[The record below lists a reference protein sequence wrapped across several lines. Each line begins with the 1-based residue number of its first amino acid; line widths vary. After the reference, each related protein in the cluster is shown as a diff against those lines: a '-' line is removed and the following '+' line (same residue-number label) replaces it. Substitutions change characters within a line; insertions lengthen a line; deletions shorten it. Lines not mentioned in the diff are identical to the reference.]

1 MAGKSGQWIYL
12 LINTHLSLIHTH
24 THYTESQ
31 AMMSEHWKNRKFLIV
46 LVVSVLLFAFVIL
59 LSGHKPYDYQPLIKR
74 PIPGT
79 FQTKLVVEVNSNGSP
94 KLASTVQKTMLSDL
108 KIPMNHVED
117 GSKAGPSH
125 VTNKATDV
133 GEEDSK
139 KPINPTASN
148 KGRQKGM
155 LTSKL
160 PATRSDKGS
169 TSSFLS
175 KLNQRLQV
183 EKETKGTPLVKD
195 LPTILTATKPLT
207 VQPKVKAVSLT
218 LPSGHVVTPE
228 RLNLPESSSDVFLSM
243 KTGGS
248 QGETRLS
255 LTFLTWM
262 QTIHPKHVSCFL
274 MSIDLNMDC
283 SGLRD
288 HEYVLFLMLEMDLNI
303 IAGT

>member
-1 MAGKSGQWIYL
+1 
-12 LINTHLSLIHTH
+12 
-24 THYTESQ
+24 
-31 AMMSEHWKNRKFLIV
+31 MMSEYWKNRKFLIV
-46 LVVSVLLFAFVIL
+46 LVVSVLLFAFVML
-59 LSGHKPYDYQPLIKR
+59 LSGHKPYDYQTEFKR

-79 FQTKLVVEVNSNGSP
+79 FRTKLVVEVNSNGSP

-108 KIPMNHVED
+108 KMNHVED
-117 GSKAGPSH
+117 GNKAGPSH

-133 GEEDSK
+133 GEEDLK
-139 KPINPTASN
+139 KPINPMASG

-195 LPTILTATKPLT
+195 LPTILSATKPLT

-274 MSIDLNMDC
+274 MLIDLNMDC
-283 SGLRD
+283 SGLRN
-288 HEYVLFLMLEMDLNI
+288 HEYVLFLMLEMDFDDIKYHSWDFNP
-303 IAGT
+303 GTLT